1 MATKLT
7 YEKLCDIC
15 YARNTEHVWF
25 IDAVNKVKVS
35 FNYDDCNHSMH
46 VTVGGLLSITFDKFR
61 LNELTEGIIDLYK
74 RDVFLGC
81 LDISHLEAW
90 E

>member
-15 YARNTEHVWF
+15 YARNTEHFWLVN
-25 IDAVNKVKVS
+25 AVDGVKVS
-35 FNYDDCNHSMH
+35 LKYDDCAHTMD
-46 VTVGGLLSITFDKFR
+46 VTIGGIISVGFDKCS
-61 LNELTEGIIDLYK
+61 LSELSEEIVNLYRK
-74 RDVFLGC
+74 DVFVGVLN
-81 LDISHLEAW
+81 IKHLEVW